1 MVHDGQWQY
10 RGTNPI
16 SSLPP
21 FRTKAQILTIMKDSR
36 SGSYATMGG
45 AFWAV
50 AKCAAIAH
58 LASPTSASVWA
69 LGASVGA
76 GPAMV
81 VAQAKARA
89 TAAPL
94 LYFFDYV
101 VDDEDAKG
109 EYYNW
114 FGESRRLLGLA
125 RVAAAFALAAAVGL
139 AVLPPH
145 EAARTLAVVAVAHA
159 FWRDRSS
166 PPQNASGADDDDGIP
181 LTPQDILHARI
192 SLGLGA
198 VGLVWWI
205 VLQVRVWGTHA
216 CAAHEEV
223 ELCCEPGL
231 YAASFWFLVSTYI
244 VLGVGCCCTFAM
256 LSFFAGAL
264 SGAVA
269 AGAAA
274 NAAAEEAADSSTSRG
289 SSMPDLQ
296 VRLLGKGEQV

>member
-1 MVHDGQWQY
+1 MPGPAET
-10 RGTNPI
+10 RLL
-16 SSLPP
+16 SLPDIA
-21 FRTKAQILTIMKDSR
+21 REAQQSFGAGSENAAVLAHTTNL
-36 SGSYATMGG
+36 GSYLN
-45 AFWAV
+45 AV
-50 AKCAAIAH
+50 
-58 LASPTSASVWA
+58 LS
-69 LGASVGA
+69 LGTFLFA
-76 GPAMV
+76 G
-81 VAQAKARA
+81 RC
-89 TAAPL
+89 
-94 LYFFDYV
+94 
-101 VDDEDAKG
+101 G
-109 EYYNW
+109 
-114 FGESRRLLGLA
+114 
-125 RVAAAFALAAAVGL
+125 AAACSTDLSGWHAVN
-139 AVLPPH
+139 A
-145 EAARTLAVVAVAHA
+145 TLALVAVAHA

-192 SLGLGA
+192 SPGLGA